1 MAGNRQHILPRFL
14 LKGFASRIDGDKIF
28 TWVYRKGT
36 KPFQTTIENVSVEKH
51 FYGKQGGL
59 NADDEITKLETG
71 YAYLIDEIR
80 NAQDSTE
87 ITGTKLTEFIAHLV
101 VRTKHVRE
109 FFRNS
114 ADYMIGQLE
123 TYLAEPANFRRLL
136 LRNPDLI
143 REELGKLL
151 NGFNLPSEQKEILV
165 GLVEHVGPMI
175 VDEQMPEVQTM
186 LHDLMVQVKPHIA
199 KAVND
204 GHIKALASSPA
215 PEPRSENYR
224 TLKWFVKQTEEN
236 LLLGDFGCL
245 FEIDSENRFKSFN
258 DNDDKILTIYLPVSS
273 HTLILGTASSN
284 TRDLNV
290 SQINSATAR
299 CSCEYFVC
307 SAPTDDREVLA
318 ASIGVCSEL
327 LTRNEMDTLMS
338 EILADLDN
346 QP

>member
-14 LKGFASRIDGDKIF
+14 PKGFASRIDGNKIF

-59 NADDEITKLETG
+59 SADDEITKLETG

-87 ITGTKLTEFIAHLV
+87 ISDPKLTEFIAHVV

-114 ADYMIGQLE
+114 ADYMIGQVE
-123 TYLAEPANFRRLL
+123 TYLAEPANFSRLL

-151 NGFNLPSEQKEILV
+151 NGFNLPSEQKAILV
-165 GLVEHVGPMI
+165 GLVEHLGPMI

-199 KAVND
+199 NAVNE
-204 GHIKALASSPA
+204 GHIKALASTPA

-224 TLKWFVKQTEEN
+224 TLKWFVKQRYRPIKPIQVSRTCGLWLTSKRCPISRSKLMRRRSTEVTIRS
-236 LLLGDFGCL
+236 GPGCSTFTL
-245 FEIDSENRFKSFN
+245 TMKSG
-258 DNDDKILTIYLPVSS
+258 LR
-273 HTLILGTASSN
+273 GTTTSG
-284 TRDLNV
+284 
-290 SQINSATAR
+290 ATSR
-299 CSCEYFVC
+299 QRS
-307 SAPTDDREVLA
+307 R
-318 ASIGVCSEL
+318 
-327 LTRNEMDTLMS
+327 
-338 EILADLDN
+338 
-346 QP
+346 